1 MTDRPSDRRA
11 ADAKDWPGCNYKSA
25 KSVVSFHDICTYL
38 YVLILFFSANRE
50 LGLAKKRGISLPDPF
65 REKRHYGD
73 SANEKRRYSYNSSM
87 VLCYLKKKQE
97 YMYVCMRKKCDFLYN
112 PIYAFLGI
120 FSSNFF
126 HKARFLGQNRR
137 LEYS

>member
-1 MTDRPSDRRA
+1 MR
-11 ADAKDWPGCNYKSA
+11 NE
-25 KSVVSFHDICTYL
+25 DIHTILAWY
-38 YVLILFFSANRE
+38 YVIF
-50 LGLAKKRGISLPDPF
+50 
-65 REKRHYGD
+65 
-73 SANEKRRYSYNSSM
+73 
-87 VLCYLKKKQE
+87 KKKQE